1 MIEELRIGDLGVIE
15 RAEVPL
21 APGLTAITGETGAG
35 KTMVLSG
42 LSLILGGRADAGVVR
57 VGAERAVA
65 EGRFLLDTGS
75 AVAERARDAGAELDD
90 DGGLVAMR
98 TVAAA
103 GRSRAFLGGHGVPV
117 SVLAELADALVTV
130 HGQADQVRLRSA
142 RHQRGALD
150 AFAGPEHQRELAR
163 YRELWAERQAR
174 AAELDDLE
182 RHAAERAREA
192 DLLRLGL
199 AEVERVDP
207 QPDEDLDLAVEAERL
222 GHLEDLRS
230 AAALAHA
237 ALAEDEQDA
246 GAASAASAVETA
258 RRALEQVSGHDPA
271 LGDLA
276 GRLAEIGY
284 LVADVATEIARY
296 ADGLEA
302 DPGRLDQVHARRA
315 ALTALSR
322 AHGGT
327 VADVLA
333 WVAHAG
339 PRLAELDGGG
349 DRRAELTA
357 TLERLDAELAA
368 AAERVT
374 AGRADAAERL
384 AATVTAELEGLAMA
398 GAALEVVLHPLDAAG
413 PWGVEDVEMLL
424 AGHAGAPPR
433 PLGQG
438 ASGGELSRVML
449 AIEVALAT
457 APDAERPA
465 TFVFDEI
472 DAGVGGRAAG
482 EVGRRLAELARHA
495 QVVVVTHLAQVAAY
509 ADQHVVVTK
518 TTQGGADV
526 VTASD
531 VRPVAGQDRV
541 AELARMLSGSGSATA
556 LEHAAELLERSTVG
570 R

>member
-1 MIEELRIGDLGVIE
+1 VIEELRIGDLGVIE
-15 RAEVPL
+15 QAEVPL

-42 LSLILGGRADAGVVR
+42 LSLILGGRADATVVR
-57 VGAERAVA
+57 VGADRAVA
-65 EGRFLLDTGS
+65 EGRFLLEPTS

-103 GRSRAFLGGHGVPV
+103 GRSRAFLGGRGVPV
-117 SVLAELADALVTV
+117 AVLAELADALVTV
-130 HGQADQVRLRSA
+130 HGQADQARLRSP

-150 AFAGPEHQRELAR
+150 AFAGPEHQTELAR
-163 YRELWAERQAR
+163 YRDLWSQRQAR
-174 AAELDDLE
+174 AAELADLE
-182 RHAAERAREA
+182 QHAAERAREA
-192 DLLRLGL
+192 ELLRLGL

-207 QPDEDLDLAVEAERL
+207 QPDEDLDLAVESERL
-222 GHLEDLRS
+222 GHLEDLRA

-237 ALAEDEQDA
+237 ALAEDGDEP
-246 GAASAASAVETA
+246 GAAAASSAVEAA
-258 RRALEQVSGHDPA
+258 RRALDQVSAHDPA
-271 LGDLA
+271 LAELA
-276 GRLAEIGY
+276 ARLAEIGY
-284 LVADVATEIARY
+284 LVADVATEVAGY

-302 DPGRLDQVHARRA
+302 DPGRLDQVQARRA
-315 ALTALSR
+315 ELTAVAR

-333 WVAHAG
+333 WAAQAG
-339 PRLAELDGGG
+339 PRLAELDGGD
-349 DRRAELTA
+349 DRRAELA
-357 TLERLDAELAA
+357 AELERMDAELVAA
-368 AAERVT
+368 AHRVT
-374 AGRADAAERL
+374 AGRGRAAERL

-398 GAALEVVLHPLDAAG
+398 GAELVVVLHPLDALG
-413 PWGVEDVEMLL
+413 PWGGEDVEMLL

-518 TTQGGADV
+518 TTHGGSDV

-531 VRPVAGQDRV
+531 VRPVAGAQRV

-556 LEHAAELLERSTVG
+556 LEHAAELLERSAVG